1 MTVYVN
7 SENQSRIAEA
17 FVRFNARH
25 PEVLHEVIRMAR
37 QLRSRP
43 NFSGTLSIGMICE
56 AIRWR
61 VQLGELDL
69 PPINHNYRALLARE
83 AMEVA
88 PDLAGAFSTRE
99 LGKSSHRVP

>member
-7 SENQSRIAEA
+7 TENQSRIAEA

-25 PEVLHEVIRMAR
+25 PEVLREVIRMSR

-43 NFSGTLSIGMICE
+43 NFSGKLSIGMICE

-61 VQLGELDL
+61 VQLGELDH
-69 PPINHNYRALLARE
+69 PPINHNFRALLARE
-83 AMEVA
+83 AMAAA
-88 PDLAGAFSTRE
+88 PDLVGIFKTRE
-99 LGKSSHRVP
+99 LGKSSHQVP